1 MNEETHAKAYD
12 TVTNPVLEMIVPT
25 QSILSFSCL
34 LMHCKD
40 FGLSSFGSIQA
51 PTSPTSKHQAKQ
63 EAQRRRKAEARKP
76 NVSRLTILH
85 PAPFLLTPQQAALTT
100 NKALLVKTMG
110 LVPSTSVTEPASIRH
125 APAEEKS
132 CTLMSWVITIIAL
145 VVESVVV
152 EGSGASN
159 GVSSSEELA
168 SVSRVAG
175 VASPEDEFLCVEGP
189 DVVGVLSSSLDPR
202 SRTCNS
208 TAGCFPIFFCV
219 LSPLLTLASLV
230 DVQRKS
236 KFQRQQSLP
245 RLQLCRQSFPFESL
259 SLVHSNVMAM
269 KGLWTLS
276 ISKDFVFRTTADVLI
291 WQPLTYIVSYA
302 TFPFITAS
310 PLSATCDCQSR
321 KWGIHVLVHEFF
333 MPSRWALCE
342 TCDQFLGSMPSV
354 PLLERVEEIEP
365 GLIVEVDPFRVVFGK
380 HAAAGIIAT
389 QIVLTLDP
397 WHVSLPHDLAVNFLI
412 AKDGP
417 ENVLVATEVGIL
429 LCASQSFSEEQA
441 HGACCA
447 YNDS

>member
-291 WQPLTYIVSYA
+291 WQPLTYIVSAVSGVSMYW
-302 TFPFITAS
+302 S
-310 PLSATCDCQSR
+310 MSSSCHRGGHCDLR
-321 KWGIHVLVHEFF
+321 PI
-333 MPSRWALCE
+333 
-342 TCDQFLGSMPSV
+342 LGFDAI
-354 PLLERVEEIEP
+354 VEEIEP